1 MRKRKHPYISR
12 NMPKKN
18 PCGRGGTLRE
28 STRSTRKMTR
38 PSSIASY
45 SCDGCRYTSPPVLA
59 NITPHGSVVSL
70 PHSSP
75 LTKLAQRPKKRPT
88 GAPHTA
94 RSAMVGNEIPSWRH
108 VM

>member
-1 MRKRKHPYISR
+1 MMAGELLFKLLTPLK
-12 NMPKKN
+12 
-18 PCGRGGTLRE
+18 E
-28 STRSTRKMTR
+28 V
-38 PSSIASY
+38 ASY
-45 SCDGCRYTSPPVLA
+45 SCDGCRYTSPPPVLA

-88 GAPHTA
+88 GAPHAA